1 MEIKNYL
8 KSPKRFNIEELIEFA
23 IKELNI
29 KHIKEIKLMYN
40 DRLLDKLSKDVEFS
54 ALLYSPVINHYV
66 LYMREGVISQ
76 YVLCHE
82 LIHLQQ
88 YDRGD
93 LKINEDFTKI
103 YWKGEVFDNS
113 IQYDQREWEI
123 EAFSKQ
129 SKLWRK
135 FKQMKRKQK
144 RNEKSEN

>member
-40 DRLLDKLSKDVEFS
+40 DRLLDKLSQDVEFS
-54 ALLYSPVINHYV
+54 ALLYSPVTNHYI
-66 LYMREGVISQ
+66 LYVREGVISQ

-93 LKINEDFTKI
+93 LKINKDFTKI

-129 SKLWRK
+129 NKLWRK

-144 RNEKSEN
+144 RNEKSKD

>member
-40 DRLLDKLSKDVEFS
+40 DRLLDKLSKDIEFS
-54 ALLYSPVINHYV
+54 ALLYSPIINHYI
-66 LYMREGVISQ
+66 LYVREGIISQ

-129 SKLWRK
+129 NKLWRK

-144 RNEKSEN
+144 RNEKSKD